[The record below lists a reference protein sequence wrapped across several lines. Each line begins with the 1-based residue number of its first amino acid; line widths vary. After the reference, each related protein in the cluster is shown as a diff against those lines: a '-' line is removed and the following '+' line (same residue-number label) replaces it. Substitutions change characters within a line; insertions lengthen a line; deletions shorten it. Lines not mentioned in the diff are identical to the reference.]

1 MMNANLALRQKHKVS
16 LWNILIGYLKI
27 SLASFGGSLSAWAQL
42 IVVEERKWLTDEEFL
57 SSFALCRI
65 LPGPNQVN
73 FAIYVGLR
81 LRGASGAL
89 AALSGLIVVPFFIVV
104 TAGIAYFHF
113 QNIQSVVAALK
124 EMSAVAVGMTL
135 GMGVK
140 LSQRY
145 NFTLWTFCLM
155 LTSFFTVGVLR
166 WPLLPV
172 LAVLIPLSVLVCW
185 RNTAKTNTK
194 EKADE

>member
-1 MMNANLALRQKHKVS
+1 MNANSTLQQKSKVS
-16 LWNILIGYLKI
+16 LWNILISYLKI
-27 SLASFGGSLSAWAQL
+27 SLSSFGGGLSAWAQL

-57 SSFALCRI
+57 SAFALCRI

-89 AALSGLIVVPFFIVV
+89 AALSGLIVIPFFIVV
-104 TAGIAYFHF
+104 AAGIAYFHF
-113 QNIQSVVAALK
+113 QDIQSVSAALK
-124 EMSAVAVGMTL
+124 GMAAVAVGMTL

-140 LSQRY
+140 LSLRY
-145 NFTLWTFCLM
+145 KFTLWTFCIM
-155 LTSFFTVGVLR
+155 LASFITIGVLR

-172 LAVLIPLSVLVCW
+172 LAVLIPLSIVVSW
-185 RNTAKTNTK
+185 GNTSKTNAK
-194 EKADE
+194 EHSHE